1 MQELFDLFYLYEYM
15 TMHTV
20 DEKKEEYICLRRYV
34 ARLIER
40 LGAE

>member
-20 DEKKEEYICLRRYV
+20 DEEKEEYICLRRYV
-34 ARLIER
+34 ARLIESV
-40 LGAE
+40 GTE